1 LIINNCIF
9 STILGN
15 EVTNLE
21 ISEYEYEFLEK
32 QFKNICNNIAEDKVI
47 VSEESNI
54 IELIEVD
61 DSFNTEADSNLD
73 YNDFEKITL
82 ILMEAIE
89 VLVKR
94 LRIEDE
100 VVIRYIKKYEKR
112 FIESVLSSI
121 KSNTFKSMVT
131 VSKNKNEQLESYIVD
146 DESKL
151 DDESFRKIFN
161 EILDST
167 SIIEKIRIIKE
178 NINAK
183 KDFIDILES
192 ECLFGEEYLML
203 FASLSEL
210 ELAILG
216 SVVFYEDIRMREI
229 NILEFL
235 LNKKTETT
243 LWKIEYLKFMKR
255 QSEDKI
261 RSIEEH
267 MNKIN

>member
-1 LIINNCIF
+1 
-9 STILGN
+9 
-15 EVTNLE
+15 
-21 ISEYEYEFLEK
+21 EYEFLEK
-32 QFKNICNNIAEDKVI
+32 QFKNMYNNITEDKVI
-47 VSEESNI
+47 GSEESNI

-61 DSFNTEADSNLD
+61 DSFNTEVDSNLD
-73 YNDFEKITL
+73 YNDFEEINREIRINKKITL
-82 ILMEAIE
+82 LLMEAIE
-89 VLVKR
+89 VLIKR
-94 LRIEDE
+94 LSIEDE
-100 VVIRYIKKYEKR
+100 DVIRYIKKYEKI

-131 VSKNKNEQLESYIVD
+131 VSKNKNEHLEDYIVD

-151 DDESFRKIFN
+151 DDESFREIFN

-229 NILEFL
+229 NILEFM
-235 LNKKTETT
+235 LNEKTETT
-243 LWKIEYLKFMKR
+243 LWKTEYIKFMKR

-261 RSIEEH
+261 YSIEEH

>member
-1 LIINNCIF
+1 
-9 STILGN
+9 
-15 EVTNLE
+15 TNLE
-21 ISEYEYEFLEK
+21 ISKYEYEFLEK
-32 QFKNICNNIAEDKVI
+32 QFKNMYNNITEDKVI
-47 VSEESNI
+47 DSEESNI

-61 DSFNTEADSNLD
+61 DSFNTEVDSNLD
-73 YNDFEKITL
+73 YNDFEEINREIRINKKITL
-82 ILMEAIE
+82 LLMEAIE
-89 VLVKR
+89 VLIKR
-94 LRIEDE
+94 LSIEDE
-100 VVIRYIKKYEKR
+100 DVIRYIKKYEKI

-131 VSKNKNEQLESYIVD
+131 VSKNKKEHLEDYIVD

-151 DDESFRKIFN
+151 DDESFREIFN

-229 NILEFL
+229 NILEFM
-235 LNKKTETT
+235 LNEKTETT
-243 LWKIEYLKFMKR
+243 LWKIEYIKFMKR

-261 RSIEEH
+261 YSIEEH